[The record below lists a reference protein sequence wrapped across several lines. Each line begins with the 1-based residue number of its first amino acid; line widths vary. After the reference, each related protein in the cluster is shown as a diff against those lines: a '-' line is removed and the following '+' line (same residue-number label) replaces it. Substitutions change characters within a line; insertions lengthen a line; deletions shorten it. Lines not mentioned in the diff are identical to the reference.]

1 VKAVFQ
7 KGILWFKVLS
17 RYHLSNILLNQ
28 EYVKIKQL
36 IESILNKSEY
46 LCITSDGWSNIHRL
60 PVINYMITTPSPFFY
75 KAIFTGEEQ
84 HTAINIAAGIENT
97 IYGIG
102 ENKIVAIITNNANV
116 MKAA

>member
-17 RYHLSNILLNQ
+17 RYRLLNILLNQ

-36 IESILNKSEY
+36 IESILNIFV
-46 LCITSDGWSNIHRL
+46 LQVMGA
-60 PVINYMITTPSPFFY
+60 V
-75 KAIFTGEEQ
+75 FTGEEQ
-84 HTAINIAAGIENT
+84 YTAINIAAGIENT
-97 IYGIG
+97 IYEIG

-116 MKAA
+116 MKAAWEILKSSFPQK